1 MQGRIQNQ
9 GLWLLCALVL
19 MCNPAIKAQSNDK
32 TAHAV
37 PLWRAKL
44 KQHGFRTFR
53 HGLVNDYGSQT
64 SIAFSSDAVAAIFD
78 VKEEMQEDRKTD
90 KKIWSGWRLVGLFWD
105 RRTGE
110 LRAERSWIA
119 DLHTEFF
126 STASGNFVLRLGEF
140 PGPLQIPLS
149 NPRVLD
155 EPRPVNLILLSSN
168 GEELRRIGLPV
179 RRKSKKEWWEV
190 IASTSGKFIL
200 AVHVEDEH
208 REYVLLDAESLLRR
222 ATWGSTEKQIH
233 RVQAIA
239 DEHLL
244 YRGTDDTFLGTPD
257 GPLHRIG
264 VPNGW
269 NQFLRDDLILTLG
282 GRPWA
287 VAITKTSGEQ
297 LASFELGIPDRGAWA
312 SRPFVSADGRTF
324 GTVTTERGQSRLYV
338 WQVPEN
344 QPIFTIPV
352 KYLTTQSTEAV
363 LSPDGLQLA
372 FINDG
377 AIFVY
382 TLSLSAAP
390 VTRAWADSGRITP
403 D

>member
-1 MQGRIQNQ
+1 
-9 GLWLLCALVL
+9 
-19 MCNPAIKAQSNDK
+19 MCNPAIKAQSNDR
-32 TAHAV
+32 TAHSV
-37 PLWRAKL
+37 PLWSAKL

-53 HGLVNDYGSQT
+53 RALINDYGSQA
-64 SIAFSSDAVAAIFD
+64 SIAFSNDVVAAIFD
-78 VKEEMQEDRKTD
+78 VKSEMQEGGKAD

-110 LRAERSWIA
+110 LRAERSWVA

-126 STASGNFVLRLGEF
+126 RTASGNFVLRLGAF
-140 PGPLQIPLS
+140 PGPLQIPLA
-149 NPRVLD
+149 NPRILD
-155 EPRPVNLILLSSN
+155 EPRPVDLILLSPN
-168 GEELRRIGLPV
+168 GKELRRIGLPV

-208 REYVLLDAESLLRR
+208 REYVLLDAETLLRQ
-222 ATWGSTEKQIH
+222 ATWSSTEKQFDH
-233 RVQAIA
+233 VLAIS

-244 YRGTDDTFLGTPD
+244 YRRTDGTFLGTPD

-269 NQFLRDDLILTLG
+269 NQFLRDDLILTLSP
-282 GRPWA
+282 RPWA
-287 VAITKTSGEQ
+287 VAITKTSGER
-297 LASFELGIPDRGAWA
+297 LASFELGIPNRDAVA
-312 SRPFVSADGRTF
+312 SQPFVSADGRTF
-324 GTVTTERGQSRLYV
+324 GTVTTVRGQSRLYV

-352 KYLTTQSTEAV
+352 KYLSTQSTAAM

-382 TLSLSAAP
+382 TLLCP
-390 VTRAWADSGRITP
+390 RVGCPR
-403 D
+403 